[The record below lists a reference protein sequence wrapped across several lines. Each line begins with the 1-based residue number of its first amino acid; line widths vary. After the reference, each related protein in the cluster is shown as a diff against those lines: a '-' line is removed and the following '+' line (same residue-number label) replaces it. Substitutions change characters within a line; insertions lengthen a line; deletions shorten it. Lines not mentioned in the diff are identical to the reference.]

1 MIQIVQRD
9 APWMFGF
16 FPKSA
21 GAYQQWV
28 HNAKPSQMVRNGLQY
43 LRIDTELR
51 AKKIAQWNR
60 PVWWPL
66 LVLAMVLAL
75 VVWPAWRMVKRQQL
89 RTALPP
95 ERLSDSGGGL

>member
-1 MIQIVQRD
+1 MINIVQHD

-28 HNAKPSQMVRNGLQY
+28 HNAKPSQMVRNSLQY
-43 LRIDTELR
+43 LRIDSQTRTE
-51 AKKIAQWNR
+51 KIAQWNR

-66 LVLAMVLAL
+66 VVLAVALAL
-75 VVWPAWRMVKRQQL
+75 VIWPAWRMVKRQQQ

-95 ERLSDSGGGL
+95 KSTGDNA